1 MKLIFCTIF
10 SDKNCR
16 KNFDDKVEKLQD
28 FVNKLA
34 SCAITEM
41 EWTKLV
47 TELTIQKYQHFY
59 DEIKEKNPHD
69 KILQR
74 LNIIRW

>member
-1 MKLIFCTIF
+1 MF
-10 SDKNCR
+10 N
-16 KNFDDKVEKLQD
+16 DKVKKLQV

-41 EWTKLV
+41 EWTNLI
-47 TELTIQKYQHFY
+47 TELTIQHFY
-59 DEIKEKNPHD
+59 DEVKEKNPHD

-74 LNIIRW
+74 LNIIR